1 MQEHDICI
9 MYVHIKCVN
18 ITIEKKCSIN
28 VQQCTLYNGTAMLLL
43 NQIIH
48 ISQSVLTSVVSSHTS
63 FIACSV
69 YHAYQ

>member
-43 NQIIH
+43 DQIIH
-48 ISQSVLTSVVSSHTS
+48 ISQSVLTIV
-63 FIACSV
+63 
-69 YHAYQ
+69 